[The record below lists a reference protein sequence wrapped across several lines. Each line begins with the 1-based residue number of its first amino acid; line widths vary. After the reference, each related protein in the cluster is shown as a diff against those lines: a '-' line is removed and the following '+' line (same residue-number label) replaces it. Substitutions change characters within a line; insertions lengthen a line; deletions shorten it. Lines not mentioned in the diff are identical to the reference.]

1 MWVGYILAE
10 APIAETRTNFGG
22 TGLPEQLW
30 FRGQSECG
38 LIRVS
43 IDGHPEFLQPQQL
56 DSDLVTTLLLAITF

>member
-22 TGLPEQLW
+22 TRLPEQLW
-30 FRGQSECG
+30 FRDQSQGG

-56 DSDLVTTLLLAITF
+56 DSDLVTTHLLAITF